1 MDFRK
6 WSRPQGGPRRDGFAM
21 TEDDF
26 KRIGLDYL
34 SKRIATASHLRKVLA
49 RRVQRARL
57 DEEGAARAQEAIGA
71 AIEALSRSGLLDDG
85 LYARARGATLARK
98 GASRRMVVEHLA
110 GRGVDR
116 DLARERAKELDDGV
130 QALLYARRRR
140 LGPFRASERGARRD
154 RDVAALA
161 RAGFPVEV
169 AIAAIDGTGEMPDD
183 SGHPTYP
190 PGNHG

>member
-1 MDFRK
+1 
-6 WSRPQGGPRRDGFAM
+6 M

-49 RRVQRARL
+49 RRVQRVGL
-57 DEEGAARAQEAIGA
+57 DGEEADEAHRAIDAAVATLTRA
-71 AIEALSRSGLLDDG
+71 GLLDDG

-98 GASRRMVVEHLA
+98 GASRLMVVEQLA

-116 DLARERAKELDDGV
+116 ELAHERARELDDGH

-140 LGPFRASERGARRD
+140 LGPFRTSDREARRD

-169 AIAAIDGTGEMPDD
+169 AIAAIDGTGEIPDD
-183 SGHPTYP
+183 AGHTLSLAHQ
-190 PGNHG
+190 G